1 MNKIEIRILQLSY
14 PPSQREMSSKK
25 KRKKK
30 FQFEYIQKEI
40 ITTINN
46 DLPLPLIKSISR
58 IPENH
63 PSRGGKHV
71 LT

>member
-1 MNKIEIRILQLSY
+1 
-14 PPSQREMSSKK
+14 MSSKK

-71 LT
+71 LTWKEKKKNYIALENLSSR